1 MLLVIQTTAPS
12 CLVCRT
18 VLPAKDASI
27 SRHSGQTWMV
37 SWKQNLDGFMETVEA
52 AWTSVPA
59 RPCPLETLSL
69 KLKATARRLQSWS
82 PKSVGHL
89 NSQLFLAKEILHQLD
104 IAQDSRTLQ
113 PNELW
118 LRNNLKK
125 HSLVLASLLRTV
137 ARIRSLLI
145 VGVGHTPG
153 RRGHNN

>member
-1 MLLVIQTTAPS
+1 
-12 CLVCRT
+12 
-18 VLPAKDASI
+18 
-27 SRHSGQTWMV
+27 
-37 SWKQNLDGFMETVEA
+37 METVEA

-69 KLKATARRLQSWS
+69 KLKATERRLQSWS
-82 PKSVGHL
+82 QKSVGHL

-125 HSLVLASLLRTV
+125 HSFVLASLLRTV
-137 ARIRSLLI
+137 ARIRSRINCWCRTHFGTKRSQQLKVETTKLI
-145 VGVGHTPG
+145 RECRG
-153 RRGHNN
+153 RNKRHEK